1 MKNISLTCRKINKI
15 AMNAI
20 RPLGLLIAI
29 IISLSMFSCKPAEEP
44 AVVPGKPSLTDLS
57 GELSEE
63 ERCGAIRFKVSVP
76 EADAAWIKVSRPD
89 GRFVYENDLQ
99 PSASETIDVPGLS
112 SETVYSVTATA
123 ANRNPS
129 SDAAEL
135 LTASATIEIRTVAP
149 EYLTLGEVTD
159 RSYSFRIYSQAE
171 NGFWFSSGEY
181 DALEY
186 LVPGWSTDDRDS
198 MLELLE
204 YLWPFEGY
212 GDMTIECVN
221 GEQPEWAEIPI
232 DVLPQTR
239 YFIIAADKDA
249 DGNVIDEV
257 HFLDFYTL

>member
-1 MKNISLTCRKINKI
+1 
-15 AMNAI
+15 MNTI
-20 RPLGLLIAI
+20 RPLSLLAAI

-44 AVVPGKPSLTDLS
+44 AVIPGKPSLTDLS

-99 PSASETIDVPGLS
+99 PSASETIDVSGLS
-112 SETVYSVTATA
+112 PETVYSVTATA
-123 ANRNPS
+123 ANRPS

-135 LTASATIEIRTVAP
+135 LTSSATIEIKTGSEIVEVPDP

-159 RSYSFRIYSQAE
+159 HSYSFRVYSQAE

-186 LVPGWSTDDRDS
+186 LVPGWNTDDRDS
-198 MLELLE
+198 MVELLE
-204 YLWPFEGY
+204 YLWPFEGH

-232 DVLPQTR
+232 DVLPQTH

-249 DGNVIDEV
+249 DGNVIGEV

>member
-1 MKNISLTCRKINKI
+1 
-15 AMNAI
+15 MNTI
-20 RPLGLLIAI
+20 RPLSLLAAI

-76 EADAAWIKVSRPD
+76 EADAAWIKVSRP
-89 GRFVYENDLQ
+89 
-99 PSASETIDVPGLS
+99 TIDVSGLS
-112 SETVYSVTATA
+112 PETVYSVTATA
-123 ANRNPS
+123 ANRPS

-135 LTASATIEIRTVAP
+135 LTSSATIEIKTEPEIVEVPDP

-159 RSYSFRIYSQAE
+159 HSYSFRVYSQAE

-186 LVPGWSTDDRDS
+186 LVPGWNTDDRDS
-198 MLELLE
+198 MVELLE
-204 YLWPFEGY
+204 YLWPFEGH

-232 DVLPQTR
+232 DVLPQTH

-249 DGNVIDEV
+249 DGNVIGEV